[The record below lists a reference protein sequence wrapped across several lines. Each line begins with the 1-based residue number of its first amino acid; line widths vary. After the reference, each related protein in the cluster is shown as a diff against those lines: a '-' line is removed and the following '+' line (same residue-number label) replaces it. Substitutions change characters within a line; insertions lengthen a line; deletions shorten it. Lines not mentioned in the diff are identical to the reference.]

1 MAKEVKEYV
10 CPLTVNYVEL
20 EALLEGKTIA
30 EYIGDKLP
38 AEEVERIAVDFNI
51 YKQNKK

>member
-1 MAKEVKEYV
+1 MAKETKEYV
-10 CPLTVNYVEL
+10 CPLTVNYIEL
-20 EALLEGKTIA
+20 EALIGNKTIA

-38 AEEVERIAVDFNI
+38 AEEVERIEIDFAI